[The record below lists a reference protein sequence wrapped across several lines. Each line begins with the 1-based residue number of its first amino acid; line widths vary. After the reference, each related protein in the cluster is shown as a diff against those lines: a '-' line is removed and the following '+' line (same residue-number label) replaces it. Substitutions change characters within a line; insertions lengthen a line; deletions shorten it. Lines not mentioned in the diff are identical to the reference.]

1 MTYYYS
7 YQSNSNKLIPNNEI
21 IFRLLVLLLRILYI
35 KNYVIN
41 YTGTQNLRNARLSRK
56 TAALRVSA
64 ISPDTVQKKYL
75 ISNYE
80 FNPSSRKLVPRPP
93 RRGRDRRSHPRRFR
107 PCLTSLC
114 LGVSSSFCPPRGS
127 CPYPSSSRQLHLALH
142 LSNTFLDRKLIKF
155 SNSHK
160 SATFFNLRL
169 HKLAGTY
176 RQRGKPR
183 L

>member
-1 MTYYYS
+1 MYKRQATH
-7 YQSNSNKLIPNNEI
+7 
-21 IFRLLVLLLRILYI
+21 FAMRC
-35 KNYVIN
+35 
-41 YTGTQNLRNARLSRK
+41 ARK
-56 TAALRVSA
+56 EAALFVRYLET
-64 ISPDTVQKKYL
+64 PRKKIYL

-80 FNPSSRKLVPRPP
+80 FNLVPFLSSETCLPFTRLLLPQPP
-93 RRGRDRRSHPRRFR
+93 PAFPAVSDVSASTLLLPFARHVVPTPSLHP
-107 PCLTSLC
+107 
-114 LGVSSSFCPPRGS
+114 G
-127 CPYPSSSRQLHLALH
+127 RQLHLALH

>member
-1 MTYYYS
+1 MRGCPEKQPHFASRQY
-7 YQSNSNKLIPNNEI
+7 
-21 IFRLLVLLLRILYI
+21 LRIPY
-35 KNYVIN
+35 
-41 YTGTQNLRNARLSRK
+41 
-56 TAALRVSA
+56 
-64 ISPDTVQKKYL
+64 KKIYL